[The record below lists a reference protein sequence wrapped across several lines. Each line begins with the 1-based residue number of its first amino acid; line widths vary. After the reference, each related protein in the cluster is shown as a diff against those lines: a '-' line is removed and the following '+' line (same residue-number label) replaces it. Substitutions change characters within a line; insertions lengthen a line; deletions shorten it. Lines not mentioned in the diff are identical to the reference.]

1 MPGFETFSSDE
12 IEADL
17 LKAAGEVIHWTDWYQ
32 QNRKPASDEQK
43 RRMKGLLQRGYT
55 HAEAADLV
63 SCVYDDMGRLFQ
75 KPPKVI
81 EGAEKKADTED
92 PEVRDYTFFGYYG
105 LRRQSC

>member
-1 MPGFETFSSDE
+1 MTWGKEVASN
-12 IEADL
+12 
-17 LKAAGEVIHWTDWYQ
+17 LKIGLAGRVIHWTDWYQ

-81 EGAEKKADTED
+81 EGASPKK
-92 PEVRDYTFFGYYG
+92 V
-105 LRRQSC
+105 

>member
-1 MPGFETFSSDE
+1 M
-12 IEADL
+12 
-17 LKAAGEVIHWTDWYQ
+17 KVIHWTDWYQ

-81 EGAEKKADTED
+81 EG
-92 PEVRDYTFFGYYG
+92 TFFG
-105 LRRQSC
+105 LA